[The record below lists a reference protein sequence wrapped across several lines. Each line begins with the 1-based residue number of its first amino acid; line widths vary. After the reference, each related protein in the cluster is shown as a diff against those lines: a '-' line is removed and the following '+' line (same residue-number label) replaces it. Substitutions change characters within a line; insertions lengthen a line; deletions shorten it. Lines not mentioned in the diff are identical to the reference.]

1 MTILIIEVLF
11 LNKLW
16 EKFLKTGKVE
26 DYLTYRNKV
35 GTKEDERVNGT
46 VSSCNRDGA
55 FHHAHIGLRQ
65 KNNDFD
71 QRTR

>member
-26 DYLTYRNKV
+26 DYLKYRDFLDR
-35 GTKEDERVNGT
+35 TNG
-46 VSSCNRDGA
+46 
-55 FHHAHIGLRQ
+55 
-65 KNNDFD
+65 KNCKKTWGSIKDK
-71 QRTR
+71 